1 MPPIANPSNDDLE
14 FDSPEDQP
22 RRYTRKQTDRHK
34 NRPTLQQIV
43 QGIAEPT
50 GLEGGFVITYQPARF
65 EEGWLLDS
73 LRPFYEQ
80 DLITDVLASVKG
92 GKEASVYRCQADP
105 STGETLLAAKVY
117 RPRQFRNLR
126 NDKMYTQGRTILT
139 DQGRAVKA
147 SDQRIMRAIG
157 KNTAFGQQV
166 KHTSWLMYEYVTLEQ
181 LHAAGAAVPK
191 PWAAGENAILM
202 GYVGDEGRAAP
213 TLHEIQLPRA
223 RARAIFDEVIRNI
236 DLMLQR
242 GWIHGDLSA
251 YNILY
256 WQDAI
261 TLIDFPQV
269 TKGETNKHAR
279 EILGRDI
286 ARVCDYF
293 SRYGV
298 ASRPAAIADE
308 LWGRYLALDP
318 DDEEADWSRFE
329 E

>member
-1 MPPIANPSNDDLE
+1 MPSLANPSDDNLE
-14 FDSPEDQP
+14 YDPAADEP
-22 RRYTRKQTDRHK
+22 RRFTRKQTARHK
-34 NRPTLQQIV
+34 TRPTLQEIIH
-43 QGIAEPT
+43 GIAEPI
-50 GLEGGFVITYQPARF
+50 GLEAGFVITYQPARF

-105 STGETLLAAKVY
+105 STGEAMLAAKVY

-147 SDQRIMRAIG
+147 TDQRIMRAIG
-157 KNTAFGQQV
+157 KKTAFGQQV
-166 KHTSWLMYEYVTLEQ
+166 THTSWLMYEYVTLGQ

-202 GYVGDEGRAAP
+202 GYVGDEQRAAP
-213 TLHEIQLPRA
+213 TLHEIRLPRA
-223 RARAIFDEVIRNI
+223 RARATFDEIIRNI

-261 TLIDFPQV
+261 TIIDFPQV
-269 TKGETNKHAR
+269 TKGDTNQHAR

-298 ASRPAAIADE
+298 ASQPAAIADE
-308 LWGRYLALDP
+308 LWQRYLALDP